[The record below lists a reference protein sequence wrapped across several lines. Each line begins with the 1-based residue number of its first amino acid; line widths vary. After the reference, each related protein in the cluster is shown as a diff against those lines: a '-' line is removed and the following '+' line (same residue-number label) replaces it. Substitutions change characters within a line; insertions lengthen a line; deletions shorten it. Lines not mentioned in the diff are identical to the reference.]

1 MTKLTKR
8 RVAITLLAIIGIA
21 PVTLT
26 FIWGLIFFLS
36 VAIFVMDNP
45 AWPIAVIVIS
55 VIGLWGCWRA
65 YAAAMASKPTHPRDW
80 RVITSVVVATVWAL
94 PCSAAV
100 NWHPTVLI
108 AFLMPGSTAAIL
120 LGVTEYWAR
129 RSEHNCKATAIPD

>member
-8 RVAITLLAIIGIA
+8 RVAITLLALIGIA

-65 YAAAMASKPTHPRDW
+65 YAAAMSSKPKHPRDW

-94 PCSAAV
+94 PCSAAMS
-100 NWHPTVLI
+100 WDLTILFT
-108 AFLMPGSTAAIL
+108 FLMPGLTAAIML
-120 LGVTEYWAR
+120 AVTECRAR
-129 RSEHNCKATAIPD
+129 RNGQNGEVTAIPD